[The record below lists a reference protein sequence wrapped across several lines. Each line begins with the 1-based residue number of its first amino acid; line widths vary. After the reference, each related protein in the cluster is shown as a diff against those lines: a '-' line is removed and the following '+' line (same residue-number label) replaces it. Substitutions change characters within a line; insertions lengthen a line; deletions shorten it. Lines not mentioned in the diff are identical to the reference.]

1 MKKTGTFNNRMKR
14 KKSTSLY
21 LVILI
26 ITFFMLQVG
35 FAKEKKS
42 KPSKEPVSK
51 SSKNVAMH
59 WLTHGQQ
66 QFKADCELSGGT
78 YKMSS
83 GLGKCCWDNWG
94 CLKCNTS
101 TCTMECET
109 KECEDAQLI
118 TPRDFLDAVKE
129 MELCRESSNDFLPRL
144 TGYNQIKGQILAL
157 DRKTDKIIK
166 EGHILLKKS
175 KLKCCQSLV
184 EVRKTHNRVLEII
197 WEIRQDIKKRKA
209 LLKPGKM

>member
-1 MKKTGTFNNRMKR
+1 MKR

-26 ITFFMLQVG
+26 ITVFMLQVG
-35 FAKEKKS
+35 FAEKKKS
-42 KPSKEPVSK
+42 KPSKEQVSD
-51 SSKNVAMH
+51 SSKDVAMR
-59 WLTHGQQ
+59 WLTQGQQ

-78 YKMSS
+78 YMMSS
-83 GLGKCCWDNWG
+83 GLGKCCWANWG
-94 CLKCNTS
+94 CLKCQSNGN
-101 TCTMECET
+101 CTMECET
-109 KECEDAQLI
+109 KECEDAQLV
-118 TPRDFLDAVKE
+118 TPRDFLEAAKE
-129 MELCRESSNDFLPRL
+129 MELCRESSNDFLHRL
-144 TGYNQIKGQILAL
+144 TGYKRIKDQVLAL

-184 EVRKTHNRVLEII
+184 EVRKTHNRLLEII

-209 LLKPGKM
+209 LLEPGEKSTHFP